1 MTGELLLYA
10 LVAGGLVFWLRSI
23 LGTRHGEE
31 RDQSEGIMSALSGED
46 NSIENAMAG
55 DAETALNSEEQIR
68 DLLNKKEGT
77 ISIESKA
84 AETGVL
90 DIAKQDKAF
99 EIKFFLEAV
108 QDVFVM
114 VVEGFGKGD
123 RELLQDLLVDDVY
136 KAFDG
141 AIAEREKSGETLSN
155 EIHAINRAEIIEAE
169 LDGKDAKV
177 TVRFI
182 ADEISVT
189 RDENEEIIAGHP
201 ERTTEMRDI
210 WVFSRSLKSRD
221 PRWFVIETRGDFD
234 GDNETIPNSK

>member
-10 LVAGGLVFWLRSI
+10 LVAGGLVFWLRNI
-23 LGTRHGEE
+23 LGTKHGEE

-46 NSIENAMAG
+46 TPAESSASVDNSSAFSG
-55 DAETALNSEEQIR
+55 EEQIQ
-68 DLLNKKEGT
+68 DLLHKKEGT
-77 ISIESKA
+77 LSIESKA
-84 AETGVL
+84 AETGLL
-90 DIAKQDKAF
+90 DISDLDKAF
-99 EIKFFLEAV
+99 DVKFFLEAA

-123 RELLQDLLVDDVY
+123 RELLQDLLAEDVY
-136 KAFDG
+136 SAFEG
-141 AIAEREKSGETLSN
+141 AITAREKSGEVLEN

-169 LDGKDAKV
+169 LDNKDAKI

-189 RDENEEIIAGHP
+189 RDKKDEIIAGHP
-201 ERTTEMRDI
+201 ERTTIMRDI
-210 WVFSRSLKSRD
+210 WVFSRNIKSRD
-221 PRWFVIETRGDFD
+221 PRWLVVETRGDFE